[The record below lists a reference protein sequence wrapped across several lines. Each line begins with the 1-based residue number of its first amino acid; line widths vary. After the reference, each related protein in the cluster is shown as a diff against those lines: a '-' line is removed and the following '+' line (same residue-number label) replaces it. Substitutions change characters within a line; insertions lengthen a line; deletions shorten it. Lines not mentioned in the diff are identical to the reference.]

1 MNTELSRLAAEL
13 GLNDPG
19 HASLRLAFGLACADR
34 IGHLLEDPR
43 AIEGLSVAHAVL
55 DGKADEAALTAA
67 RAELAAVANGHRGSN
82 SIDGS
87 AHAAVSATYAVAN
100 ALAGRAL
107 EAASYA
113 AYAAV
118 YAYGGYA
125 ITDPTAFEDEFAWQ
139 VQTLETLAQP
149 HASSAGPAQRVPS
162 PSRRSS
168 HTL

>member
-1 MNTELSRLAAEL
+1 MNQELAHLAADA
-13 GLNDPG
+13 GLADPQ
-19 HASLRLAFGLACADR
+19 HEALRLAFGLACANR
-34 IGHLLEDPR
+34 VRHLLEDPR
-43 AIEGLSVAHAVL
+43 ALASL
-55 DGKADEAALTAA
+55 DALQSFVSGQSDRPALTAA
-67 RAELAAVANGHRGSN
+67 AQQIAAVAGGHRGSS

-125 ITDPTAFEDEFAWQ
+125 VNDPSAFESEFAWQ
-139 VQTLETLAQP
+139 VETFKTLCGHPEFP
-149 HASSAGPAQRVPS
+149 PKE
-162 PSRRSS
+162 
-168 HTL
+168 